1 MQGNFGDTSHLPML
15 FSLILLA
22 IGLYFRGTTLWVMVT
37 FVLCFL
43 LLIVRD
49 SIITLVVY
57 GFTALLVI
65 AGYQRIKFGL
75 KRTQLD
81 GRVEPENPSFD
92 LVIDGNNLL
101 GLVEW
106 DFEALKRFVFELQ
119 TDGFQV
125 HLFFDHSIYR
135 LLKTNKLMKPT
146 ETVPMTLCRIMEMN
160 RKVVTVSKKGHKA
173 DALLIRYA
181 DRNRNT
187 VLSNDKFNKSS
198 EDRFY
203 LKAAQRLAKAGLI
216 KRVGLIQGKLTI
228 L

>member
-15 FSLILLA
+15 VSLISLA
-22 IGLYFRGTTLWVMVT
+22 IGLYFRGTILWVMVAL
-37 FVLCFL
+37 VLCFL
-43 LLIVRD
+43 LAVDRD

-65 AGYQRIKFGL
+65 TGYQKIKLGL
-75 KRTQLD
+75 RRTQLN
-81 GRVEPENPSFD
+81 GSEESKNPRFD
-92 LVIDGNNLL
+92 LAIDGNNLL

-106 DFEALKRFVFELQ
+106 DFEALKRFILELK

-146 ETVPMTLCRIMEMN
+146 ETVPMTVCRIMEMN
-160 RKVVTVSKKGHKA
+160 RHTVTVSKKGHKA

-187 VLSNDKFNKSS
+187 VLSNDKFNKPS

-203 LKAAQRLAKAGLI
+203 LKAAERLNKAGLI
-216 KRVGLIQGKLTI
+216 KRVGLIEGKLTI